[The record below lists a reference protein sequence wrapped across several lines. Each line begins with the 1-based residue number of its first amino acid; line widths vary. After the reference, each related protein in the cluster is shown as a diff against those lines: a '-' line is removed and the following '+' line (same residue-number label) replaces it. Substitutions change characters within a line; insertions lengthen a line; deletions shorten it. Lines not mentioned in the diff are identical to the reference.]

1 MAADRV
7 GGVMDPRKARE
18 ALRKQGIYVHESDP
32 ILDMAAVCD
41 AAMGDTLKAIEGIV
55 KAAADR
61 TSASAT
67 QAVDASKGAAEAII
81 SQGAAFLVEQFREV
95 MQGSNGHDAG
105 RAAPGNRTGRTGEP
119 CGCPGCLGPWELG
132 CDWLGR
138 TRRIPPRRPRARMIG
153 EDPAAGLVSI
163 V

>member
-1 MAADRV
+1 
-7 GGVMDPRKARE
+7 MDPRKARE

-41 AAMGDTLKAIEGIV
+41 VAMGDTLTAIEGIV

-95 MQGSNGHDAG
+95 MREATVTMLAELRQETTRAERAS
-105 RAAPGNRTGRTGEP
+105 RAAVRVAWT
-119 CGCPGCLGPWELG
+119 LGTLVALG
-132 CDWLGR
+132 
-138 TRRIPPRRPRARMIG
+138 
-153 EDPAAGLVSI
+153 AAGLAGFLLAGLGHG
-163 V
+163 

>member
-1 MAADRV
+1 
-7 GGVMDPRKARE
+7 MDPRKARE

-55 KAAADR
+55 KTAADR

-95 MQGSNGHDAG
+95 IREATATMLAELHQETARAERASRVAVRVAWGLGSLVA
-105 RAAPGNRTGRTGEP
+105 
-119 CGCPGCLGPWELG
+119 LGV
-132 CDWLGR
+132 
-138 TRRIPPRRPRARMIG
+138 
-153 EDPAAGLVSI
+153 AGLAGFLLAGLGHG
-163 V
+163 